1 MPVVVNRDG
10 DNGNTMLPQTDTTGS
25 DRPTTPPVG
34 TTAPQPSSEVNSL
47 LAGYSPTQLL
57 RDVLDDF
64 LVADNTVN
72 ELREPMIEGRNKP
85 EDAKKGKSESDQCE
99 ANRPEKKRK
108 AEQSDPM
115 LLKIQSPNGN
125 TVTVAGDAQFNLNFT
140 EHSGN
145 INPRK
150 NNDL

>member
-10 DNGNTMLPQTDTTGS
+10 DNTMLPQTDTS
-25 DRPTTPPVG
+25 DRPKTPPVG

-47 LAGYSPTQLL
+47 LGGLTPLQN
-57 RDVLDDF
+57 DF
-64 LVADNTVN
+64 VVDYNTVN
-72 ELREPMIEGRNKP
+72 ELREPMIEDRYKP
-85 EDAKKGKSESDQCE
+85 EDAKKGKSKSDQCE

-140 EHSGN
+140 KHSGN

>member
-10 DNGNTMLPQTDTTGS
+10 DKTMLPQTDTS
-25 DRPTTPPVG
+25 DRPKTPPVG

-47 LAGYSPTQLL
+47 LGGLSPLQ
-57 RDVLDDF
+57 DDY
-64 LVADNTVN
+64 LVDDNTVN
-72 ELREPMIEGRNKP
+72 EFREPMIEGRSKP
-85 EDAKKGKSESDQCE
+85 EVAKKGESESDQCK
-99 ANRPEKKRK
+99 ANRPGKKRK
-108 AEQSDPM
+108 AEQSDPI
-115 LLKIQSPNGN
+115 LLKIKSPNGN

>member
-10 DNGNTMLPQTDTTGS
+10 DNTMLPQTDTS
-25 DRPTTPPVG
+25 DRPKTPPVG

-47 LAGYSPTQLL
+47 LGGLTPLQN
-57 RDVLDDF
+57 DF
-64 LVADNTVN
+64 VVDYNTVN
-72 ELREPMIEGRNKP
+72 KLREPMIEGRNKP
-85 EDAKKGKSESDQCE
+85 DDAKKGKSESDQCDSE

-145 INPRK
+145 INPGPQK

>member
-10 DNGNTMLPQTDTTGS
+10 DNTMLPQTDTS
-25 DRPTTPPVG
+25 DRPKTPPLG

-47 LAGYSPTQLL
+47 LGGLTPLQN
-57 RDVLDDF
+57 DF
-64 LVADNTVN
+64 VVDYNTVN
-72 ELREPMIEGRNKP
+72 ELQEPMIEGRNKP

>member
-10 DNGNTMLPQTDTTGS
+10 DNTMLPQTDTS
-25 DRPTTPPVG
+25 DRPKTPPVG

-47 LAGYSPTQLL
+47 LGGLTPLQN
-57 RDVLDDF
+57 DF
-64 LVADNTVN
+64 VVDYNTVN
-72 ELREPMIEGRNKP
+72 ELREPMIEDRNKP

-145 INPRK
+145 INPGPQK

>member
-10 DNGNTMLPQTDTTGS
+10 DNTMLPQTDTTGS
-25 DRPTTPPVG
+25 DRSRTPPVG

-64 LVADNTVN
+64 VADNTVN
-72 ELREPMIEGRNKP
+72 ELGEPVIEGRNKP
-85 EDAKKGKSESDQCE
+85 EDAGKGESESDQCE
-99 ANRPEKKRK
+99 ANRPDKKRK
-108 AEQSDPM
+108 AEQSDSM
-115 LLKIQSPNGN
+115 LFTIRQPNGN
-125 TVTVAGDAQFNLNFT
+125 TVTVAGDAHFNFS

-145 INPRK
+145 VNPQK
-150 NNDL
+150 NKDL